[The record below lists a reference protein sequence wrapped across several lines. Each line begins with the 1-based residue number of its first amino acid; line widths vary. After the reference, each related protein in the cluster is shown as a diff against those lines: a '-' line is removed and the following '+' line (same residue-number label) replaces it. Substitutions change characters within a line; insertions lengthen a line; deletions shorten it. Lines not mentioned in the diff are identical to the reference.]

1 MAVLVLVLDLI
12 FILLPDKELSETENR
27 TLQQFPKLN
36 FTTLTNGKFESRFD
50 SYVADQF
57 PARDAW
63 VRLKS
68 SVDRFAG
75 KTENRGIYLG
85 KDGYLIQ
92 DLVLPT
98 DEVYEEK
105 MAGIRTF
112 ASSHS
117 DLKITALIAPTALSV
132 LKDHLPA
139 NAPAADEDAF
149 MDRLK
154 DDFTAA
160 GVLFVDTRDALKEA
174 AKEGQVYYR
183 TDHHWTTL
191 GAYTAYEVLGEA
203 LMLPGIHTEYN
214 RRLVTDS
221 FSGTLTAS
229 SGFRSGETDQIEV
242 FLPEP
247 EPVYSVY
254 YVEEGVR
261 SASFYESKNLE
272 VRDKYTI
279 FFDGNHPEIKIE
291 TSRDSKDVLLVLKD
305 SYANCFVP
313 FLAGDYNK
321 IIMIDPRY
329 YKGDL
334 DGLIAAEKVTDVLY
348 LYNVATFSE

>member
-1 MAVLVLVLDLI
+1 
-12 FILLPDKELSETENR
+12 
-27 TLQQFPKLN
+27 
-36 FTTLTNGKFESRFD
+36 
-50 SYVADQF
+50 
-57 PARDAW
+57 
-63 VRLKS
+63 
-68 SVDRFAG
+68 
-75 KTENRGIYLG
+75 
-85 KDGYLIQ
+85 
-92 DLVLPT
+92 
-98 DEVYEEK
+98 
-105 MAGIRTF
+105 
-112 ASSHS
+112 
-117 DLKITALIAPTALSV
+117 
-132 LKDHLPA
+132 
-139 NAPAADEDAF
+139 